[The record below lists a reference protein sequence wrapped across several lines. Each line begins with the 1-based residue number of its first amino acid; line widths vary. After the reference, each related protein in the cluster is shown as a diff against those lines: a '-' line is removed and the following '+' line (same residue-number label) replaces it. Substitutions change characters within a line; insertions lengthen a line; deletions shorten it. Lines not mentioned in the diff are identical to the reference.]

1 MLESIL
7 ILKYHPRNVICI
19 FGEDGEINNEQAY

>member
-7 ILKYHPRNVICI
+7 ILKYHPRSVICI
-19 FGEDGEINNEQAY
+19 FEEDGEINDEQVY

>member
-7 ILKYHPRNVICI
+7 ILKYHPKSVIFI
-19 FGEDGEINNEQAY
+19 FEKDEEINDEQVY